1 MTRGRLI
8 LRMTVLAVFAV
19 LVVGHVAGQIIVP
32 DRLQGGT
39 RMGALVTPADQCVL
53 IRHREDPPHRIQRPR
68 HLVASARPL
77 RRWSGPGRYGPGD

>member
-8 LRMTVLAVFAV
+8 LRITVLAVFAV

-39 RMGALVTPADQCVL
+39 RMGA
-53 IRHREDPPHRIQRPR
+53 
-68 HLVASARPL
+68 
-77 RRWSGPGRYGPGD
+77 